1 MYSLLVLEA
10 TNLTSRHWQ
19 DWFLLEALR
28 ENLFQASLLASCS
41 VPRLIA
47 TSPQSLPPQLHG
59 RLHLC
64 VSVFS
69 SHKNKSHW
77 SAVHANPV

>member
-47 TSPQSLPPQLHG
+47 TSPQSLPLLSRGVLPVFFLHP
-59 RLHLC
+59 C
-64 VSVFS
+64 PC
-69 SHKNKSHW
+69 KNTNHW
-77 SAVHANPV
+77 M